1 MKRPQL
7 PGLPE
12 QLGGSNFVS
21 TPAFAKTKK
30 AFFIRHDP
38 QQRHSRV
45 RSLLLV
51 TNQMLTHI

>member
-30 AFFIRHDP
+30 AFFIRRDP
-38 QQRHSRV
+38 QQGHSRV
-45 RSLLLV
+45 RSLLNLV
-51 TNQMLTHI
+51 S